1 MKQFIV
7 LCSTVLLGIAIF
19 HLIMG
24 DSNDS
29 VINTVKDVWQSE
41 LQMKTKTP

>member
-19 HLIMG
+19 YLIMG

>member
-19 HLIMG
+19 QLIMG
-24 DSNDS
+24 NSNDS

-41 LQMKTKTP
+41 LQIKTQMP